1 MTAESSLAQTTIRQQ
16 AVRTVVASG
25 IKASPPSAVSA
36 ALTFGWRGLLKI
48 KYVPEQLIDIIA
60 IPVIFTLMFTY
71 LFGGALA
78 GSTTRYLQFI
88 LPGTVVMAVAVVTMY
103 AGVGLNADVTKGV
116 SDRFRSLPVWRPAPI
131 LGALLG
137 DIARYLLASLIV
149 IALGLILG
157 FRPGGG
163 AAGVALGVALAVV
176 FGFGLSWVW
185 TTVGLI
191 LRTPNAVMNLGMV
204 VLFPLTFA
212 SNIFVDPQT
221 MPGWV
226 QAFIRVNPVTH
237 LSTAERGLMRGTV
250 PASQIWLSL
259 LAIACIV
266 VVFAPLTSYLYRGK
280 H

>member
-1 MTAESSLAQTTIRQQ
+1 MTAESSLAQSTIRQQ

-103 AGVGLNADVTKGV
+103 AGVGLNADITKGV

-212 SNIFVDPQT
+212 SNIFVDPRT

-237 LSTAERGLMRGTV
+237 LSTAERGLMHGTI

-259 LAIACIV
+259 LATACIV

>member
-1 MTAESSLAQTTIRQQ
+1 MTVEAFAERSAGQQ
-16 AVRTVVASG
+16 AVRMAVVNG
-25 IKASPPSAVSA
+25 VKASHPGALSAS
-36 ALTFGWRGLLKI
+36 LTFGWRGLLKI

-88 LPGTVVMAVAVVTMY
+88 LPGTVVMAVVVVTMY
-103 AGVGLNADVTKGV
+103 AGVGLNTDFTKGI

-137 DIARYLLASLIV
+137 DIARYLTASLV
-149 IALGLILG
+149 VVALGLALG
-157 FRPGGG
+157 FRPSGG
-163 AAGVALGVALAVV
+163 AGGVALGVVLAVV
-176 FGFGLSWVW
+176 FGFSLSCVW
-185 TTVGLI
+185 TSVGLV
-191 LRTPNAVMNLGMV
+191 LRTPGAVMNLGMV

-237 LSTAERGLMRGTV
+237 VAAAERGLMGGTF
-250 PASQIWLSL
+250 PAGQIGLSL
-259 LAIACIV
+259 LTMACIV
-266 VVFAPLTSYLYRGK
+266 AIFAPLTSYLYRAK
-280 H
+280 P

>member
-1 MTAESSLAQTTIRQQ
+1 MTVEAFAERSAPGQQ
-16 AVRTVVASG
+16 AVRAAVANG
-25 IKASPPSAVSA
+25 VKASSPGALSAS
-36 ALTFGWRGLLKI
+36 LTFGWRGLLKI

-60 IPVIFTLMFTY
+60 IPVIFTVMFTY

-88 LPGTVVMAVAVVTMY
+88 LPGTVVMAVVVVTMY
-103 AGVGLNADVTKGV
+103 AGVGLNTDFTKGV

-137 DIARYLLASLIV
+137 DIARYLTASLV
-149 IALGLILG
+149 VVALGLALG
-157 FRPGGG
+157 FRPHGG
-163 AAGVALGVALAVV
+163 AGGVALGVALAVV
-176 FGFGLSWVW
+176 FGFSLSCVW
-185 TTVGLI
+185 TSVGLV
-191 LRTPNAVMNLGMV
+191 LRTPGAVMNLGMV

-237 LSTAERGLMRGTV
+237 VAAAVRGLMYGAV
-250 PASQIWLSL
+250 SAGQVWLSL
-259 LAIACIV
+259 LAVACIIAI
-266 VVFAPLTSYLYRGK
+266 FAPLTSYLYRVK

>member
-1 MTAESSLAQTTIRQQ
+1 MTVEAFAERSAGQQ
-16 AVRTVVASG
+16 AVRTAVANG
-25 IKASPPSAVSA
+25 VKASHPGALSAS
-36 ALTFGWRGLLKI
+36 LTFGWRGLLKI

-88 LPGTVVMAVAVVTMY
+88 LPGTVVMAVVVVTMY
-103 AGVGLNADVTKGV
+103 AGVGLNTDFTKGV

-137 DIARYLLASLIV
+137 DIARYLAASLV
-149 IALGLILG
+149 VVALGLALG
-157 FRPGGG
+157 FRPAGG
-163 AAGVALGVALAVV
+163 AGGVALGVAVAVV
-176 FGFGLSWVW
+176 FGLCLSCVW
-185 TTVGLI
+185 TSVGLV
-191 LRTPNAVMNLGMV
+191 LRTPGAVMNLGMV
-204 VLFPLTFA
+204 ILFPLTFA
-212 SNIFVDPQT
+212 SNIFVDPRT

-237 LSTAERGLMRGTV
+237 VAAVVRGLMYGAV
-250 PASQIWLSL
+250 SAGQVWLSL
-259 LAIACIV
+259 LAAACIV
-266 VVFAPLTSYLYRGK
+266 VIFAPLTSYLYRGK

>member
-1 MTAESSLAQTTIRQQ
+1 MTVEAFAEPSAGQQ
-16 AVRTVVASG
+16 AVRTAVANG
-25 IKASPPSAVSA
+25 VKASHPGALSAS
-36 ALTFGWRGLLKI
+36 LTFGWRGLLKI

-88 LPGTVVMAVAVVTMY
+88 LPGTVVMAVVVVTMY
-103 AGVGLNADVTKGV
+103 AGVGLNTDFTKGV

-137 DIARYLLASLIV
+137 DIARYLAASLV
-149 IALGLILG
+149 VVALGLALG
-157 FRPGGG
+157 FRPSGG
-163 AAGVALGVALAVV
+163 AGGVALGVALAVL
-176 FGFGLSWVW
+176 FGFSLSWVW
-185 TTVGLI
+185 TSVGLV
-191 LRTPNAVMNLGMV
+191 LRTPGAVMNLGMV

-237 LSTAERGLMRGTV
+237 VAAAERGLMGGTF
-250 PASQIWLSL
+250 PAGQIWLSL
-259 LAIACIV
+259 LAMACIV
-266 VVFAPLTSYLYRGK
+266 AIFAPLTSHLYRGK